1 MLSPL
6 TRGYGSWD
14 GMHYDPYSDHA
25 AEEKLPFINEQEP
38 HRHGITVGHMS
49 RCSTSL
55 SFKSGMAPPAT
66 PISRSEKLQRETTHN
81 RLSRETTSVDHSSK
95 YDLPKTYLT
104 KKGALM
110 LFTAPK
116 DDQELDE
123 SYGSP
128 KVVKTH
134 RVKKLLDSSLKIG
147 SLDRLAMSILQYGD
161 EEEYDKENASI
172 SDEKKKMFIKILR
185 KEENQRELD
194 TRSQPGCDLNSYLRD
209 LKFRASYRANM
220 SGDTNIPRSR
230 EAMELRAILQG
241 LQDNRWPI
249 VYNTES
255 GTFENRSSFG
265 DQFTRPVSQQSTRTQ
280 ASQGSGST
288 TPRSILSASKLR
300 ASLKSYST
308 YMGRPA
314 SDDTVKEIKSSLP
327 RVSIRRSSA
336 PSIGSRSAD
345 LISPGRGKRRVHSS
359 ITGGSIVEEDE
370 EGLPLYYDPLS
381 GMEGSSIAYTDS
393 TDLGPHMYTFDLAS
407 GESSHF
413 DMDSQGDGPK
423 LSGDGSVDVAED
435 TNEQSDDVEVLIVE
449 GQGSTDLA
457 SEPQSSSNQFQLVV
471 EDQNTNT
478 CDKSAQYELDVD
490 SLNNSGVGIGAI
502 PSIRIGEG
510 VSTNNIVD
518 MSSAL
523 SSQPDPC
530 SESEKFDAETSTTLS
545 EDLIEPPGV
554 NKVDI
559 KPISGVIP
567 EEENVDVGFVGEGVH
582 IPRGDDEGDE
592 LDWEERGEEAAGTE
606 VDLARYGVIGEEDI
620 GEGDEIDEGT
630 EGNKTSPKVGD
641 VHDTSLSLSPAR
653 LTKSPTSLKDQGSP
667 ERRASVART
676 ESRASLK
683 SQSPNL
689 SKSQSP
695 VLRKTSISQ
704 SNKKS
709 PSPVQKTVSPIQT
722 PQKTVV
728 NEISKQIPSPE
739 IRGKNTPP
747 SVTITKKLS
756 SQNLPNVTND
766 ADTPDTQKTNKMPV
780 GPSDKDN
787 SLQGP
792 KDIKHEGPKDG
803 LPLAPASSPVPKELD
818 APDTQKAQAMDEGA
832 PEKELKAVADKSEK
846 EDEDKETSPDLSI
859 SPVEDKDKKKQLQ
872 TNEDKEK
879 PKGLDGAGGAD
890 PSISTKVEAPA
901 PPKLVDQMP
910 VIPDYLKPKP
920 QKTPKTKEKK
930 ARKQPAPKTKKDVT
944 KAMSVASIQP
954 EADTASKAESVA
966 KVWDH
971 QKVEIPPEKDELVI
985 PDHMKEAFDRDT
997 EQSRAALEQQMKQNH
1012 RKARKT
1018 NGVASIVDDTLN
1030 HTIDENYLETGLTE
1044 EELLEAK
1051 MAVEEKL
1058 LVAQAKIEEMEKTGT
1073 IEDSKNS
1080 DEKQKAVTVKEGKG
1094 KKKGG
1099 KGNSATK
1106 DSSAKRQAKVEKDL
1120 QAQKIL
1126 KKEQKRI
1133 EEKKKLEE
1141 KRKLEDE
1148 IMARQ
1153 ELVEEHEQRT
1163 RDKELKRGKAAKKE
1177 LKLEMERL
1185 RREEMEM
1192 QEAVDEVHQYLA
1204 ESRKR
1209 QREERDQRRKAD
1221 QERRRDLAREKFEQD
1236 KKKREEESKKVM
1248 EELDR
1253 IHDLEMRKQKKLEEE
1268 MKREEEER
1276 IALEQAEEEEKE
1288 RVRAEE
1294 DQERRVR
1301 EIEVQMEE
1309 EEMQRLYNQEQEIS
1323 RQRILLEMEREKM
1336 AEEEEN
1342 KRQELL
1348 AEQMKYEEIK
1358 RKQEEEELRVLD
1370 EQRRRLQELKDMEEA
1385 AKLKLQQDLEE
1396 RRAKAL
1402 ARREENLENR
1412 ANMDK
1417 LKHSQGITKSWVFS
1431 YFVRWPLESYMVPMG
1446 VDETKKKGFRPRPKT
1461 AK

>member
-846 EDEDKETSPDLSI
+846 AEDEDKETSPDLSI

-1120 QAQKIL
+1120 QAQ
-1126 KKEQKRI
+1126 
-1133 EEKKKLEE
+1133 KKLEE

>member
-345 LISPGRGKRRVHSS
+345 LISPGRGKQRVHSS

-423 LSGDGSVDVAED
+423 PPGDGSVDVAED

-449 GQGSTDLA
+449 GQG
-457 SEPQSSSNQFQLVV
+457 
-471 EDQNTNT
+471 
-478 CDKSAQYELDVD
+478 
-490 SLNNSGVGIGAI
+490 
-502 PSIRIGEG
+502 
-510 VSTNNIVD
+510 
-518 MSSAL
+518 
-523 SSQPDPC
+523 
-530 SESEKFDAETSTTLS
+530 
-545 EDLIEPPGV
+545 
-554 NKVDI
+554 
-559 KPISGVIP
+559 VIP

-582 IPRGDDEGDE
+582 IPRGGDEGDE

-606 VDLARYGVIGEEDI
+606 VDLARYGVIGEEDM

-709 PSPVQKTVSPIQT
+709 PSPVQKTVSPMQT

-803 LPLAPASSPVPKELD
+803 LSLAPASSPVPKELD

-832 PEKELKAVADKSEK
+832 PEKELKAVTDKSEK
-846 EDEDKETSPDLSI
+846 AEDDDKEASPDLSI

-879 PKGLDGAGGAD
+879 PKGLDGTGGAD

-1012 RKARKT
+1012 RKARKA

-1080 DEKQKAVTVKEGKG
+1080 DGKEKAVTVKEGKG

-1099 KGNSATK
+1099 KGNSAAK

-1141 KRKLEDE
+1141 KRILDDE

-1288 RVRAEE
+1288 RVQAEE

>member
-345 LISPGRGKRRVHSS
+345 LISPGRGKQRVHSS

-381 GMEGSSIAYTDS
+381 G
-393 TDLGPHMYTFDLAS
+393 
-407 GESSHF
+407 
-413 DMDSQGDGPK
+413 
-423 LSGDGSVDVAED
+423 
-435 TNEQSDDVEVLIVE
+435 
-449 GQGSTDLA
+449 
-457 SEPQSSSNQFQLVV
+457 
-471 EDQNTNT
+471 
-478 CDKSAQYELDVD
+478 
-490 SLNNSGVGIGAI
+490 
-502 PSIRIGEG
+502 
-510 VSTNNIVD
+510 
-518 MSSAL
+518 
-523 SSQPDPC
+523 
-530 SESEKFDAETSTTLS
+530 
-545 EDLIEPPGV
+545 
-554 NKVDI
+554 
-559 KPISGVIP
+559 VIP

-582 IPRGDDEGDE
+582 IPRGGDEGDE

-606 VDLARYGVIGEEDI
+606 VDLARYGVIGEEDM

-709 PSPVQKTVSPIQT
+709 PSPVQKTVSPMQT

-803 LPLAPASSPVPKELD
+803 LSLAPASSPVPKELD

-832 PEKELKAVADKSEK
+832 PEKELKAVTDKSEK
-846 EDEDKETSPDLSI
+846 AEDDDKEASPDLSI

-879 PKGLDGAGGAD
+879 PKGLDGTGGAD

-1012 RKARKT
+1012 RKARKA

-1080 DEKQKAVTVKEGKG
+1080 DGKEKAVTVKEGKG

-1099 KGNSATK
+1099 KGNSAAK

-1141 KRKLEDE
+1141 KRILDDE

-1288 RVRAEE
+1288 RVQAEE

>member
-449 GQGSTDLA
+449 GQG
-457 SEPQSSSNQFQLVV
+457 
-471 EDQNTNT
+471 
-478 CDKSAQYELDVD
+478 
-490 SLNNSGVGIGAI
+490 
-502 PSIRIGEG
+502 
-510 VSTNNIVD
+510 
-518 MSSAL
+518 
-523 SSQPDPC
+523 
-530 SESEKFDAETSTTLS
+530 
-545 EDLIEPPGV
+545 
-554 NKVDI
+554 
-559 KPISGVIP
+559 VIP

-846 EDEDKETSPDLSI
+846 AEDEDKETSPDLSI

>member
-116 DDQELDE
+116 DDQELNE

-423 LSGDGSVDVAED
+423 PSGDGSVDVAED

-630 EGNKTSPKVGD
+630 EGNKISPKVGD

-709 PSPVQKTVSPIQT
+709 PSPVQKTVSPMQT

-766 ADTPDTQKTNKMPV
+766 AETPETQKTNKMPV
-780 GPSDKDN
+780 GPSDKDI

-846 EDEDKETSPDLSI
+846 EDEDKEASPDLSI

-879 PKGLDGAGGAD
+879 PKGLDGTGGAD

-901 PPKLVDQMP
+901 PTKLVDQMP

-930 ARKQPAPKTKKDVT
+930 AKKQPAPRTKKDVT

-997 EQSRAALEQQMKQNH
+997 EQSRAALEQQMKQM
-1012 RKARKT
+1012 
-1018 NGVASIVDDTLN
+1018 ASIVDDTLN

-1080 DEKQKAVTVKEGKG
+1080 DGKEKAVTVKEGKG

-1099 KGNSATK
+1099 KGNSAAK

-1141 KRKLEDE
+1141 KRILEDE

-1163 RDKELKRGKAAKKE
+1163 RDKELE

>member
-423 LSGDGSVDVAED
+423 PPGDGSVDVAED

-449 GQGSTDLA
+449 GQ
-457 SEPQSSSNQFQLVV
+457 
-471 EDQNTNT
+471 
-478 CDKSAQYELDVD
+478 
-490 SLNNSGVGIGAI
+490 
-502 PSIRIGEG
+502 
-510 VSTNNIVD
+510 
-518 MSSAL
+518 
-523 SSQPDPC
+523 
-530 SESEKFDAETSTTLS
+530 
-545 EDLIEPPGV
+545 
-554 NKVDI
+554 
-559 KPISGVIP
+559 GVIP

-630 EGNKTSPKVGD
+630 EGNKISPKVGG
-641 VHDTSLSLSPAR
+641 VHDTSPSLSPAH

-704 SNKKS
+704 NTKKS

-722 PQKTVV
+722 PQKTVI

-766 ADTPDTQKTNKMPV
+766 ADTPETQKTNKMPV
-780 GPSDKDN
+780 GPSDKDI

-792 KDIKHEGPKDG
+792 KDIKHVGPENG

-846 EDEDKETSPDLSI
+846 AEDEDKETSPDLSI

-879 PKGLDGAGGAD
+879 PKGLDGTGGAD

-930 ARKQPAPKTKKDVT
+930 ARKQPAPKSKKDVT

-1141 KRKLEDE
+1141 KRILDDE

-1288 RVRAEE
+1288 RVQAEE

>member
-314 SDDTVKEIKSSLP
+314 S
-327 RVSIRRSSA
+327 
-336 PSIGSRSAD
+336 
-345 LISPGRGKRRVHSS
+345 
-359 ITGGSIVEEDE
+359 
-370 EGLPLYYDPLS
+370 
-381 GMEGSSIAYTDS
+381 
-393 TDLGPHMYTFDLAS
+393 
-407 GESSHF
+407 
-413 DMDSQGDGPK
+413 
-423 LSGDGSVDVAED
+423 
-435 TNEQSDDVEVLIVE
+435 
-449 GQGSTDLA
+449 
-457 SEPQSSSNQFQLVV
+457 
-471 EDQNTNT
+471 
-478 CDKSAQYELDVD
+478 
-490 SLNNSGVGIGAI
+490 
-502 PSIRIGEG
+502 
-510 VSTNNIVD
+510 
-518 MSSAL
+518 
-523 SSQPDPC
+523 
-530 SESEKFDAETSTTLS
+530 
-545 EDLIEPPGV
+545 
-554 NKVDI
+554 
-559 KPISGVIP
+559 GVIP

-582 IPRGDDEGDE
+582 IPRGGDEGDE

-606 VDLARYGVIGEEDI
+606 VDLARYGVIGEEDM

-709 PSPVQKTVSPIQT
+709 PSPVQKTVSPMQT

-803 LPLAPASSPVPKELD
+803 LSLAPASSPVPKELD

-832 PEKELKAVADKSEK
+832 PEKELKAVTDKSEK
-846 EDEDKETSPDLSI
+846 AEDDDKEASPDLSI

-879 PKGLDGAGGAD
+879 PKGLDGTGGAD

-1012 RKARKT
+1012 RKARKA

-1080 DEKQKAVTVKEGKG
+1080 DGKEKAVTVKEGKG

-1099 KGNSATK
+1099 KGNSAAK

-1141 KRKLEDE
+1141 KRILDDE

-1288 RVRAEE
+1288 RVQAEE

>member
-846 EDEDKETSPDLSI
+846 AEDEDKETSPDLSI

-997 EQSRAALEQQMKQNH
+997 EQSRAALEQQMKQM
-1012 RKARKT
+1012 
-1018 NGVASIVDDTLN
+1018 ASIVDDTLN

>member
-280 ASQGSGST
+280 ASQGSSST

-423 LSGDGSVDVAED
+423 PPGDGSVDVAED

-592 LDWEERGEEAAGTE
+592 LEWEERGEEAAGTE

-630 EGNKTSPKVGD
+630 EGNKISPKVGG
-641 VHDTSLSLSPAR
+641 VHDTSPSLSPAH

-766 ADTPDTQKTNKMPV
+766 AETPETQKTNKMPV
-780 GPSDKDN
+780 GPSDKDI

-792 KDIKHEGPKDG
+792 KDIKHVGPENG

-879 PKGLDGAGGAD
+879 PKGLDGTGGAD

-997 EQSRAALEQQMKQNH
+997 EQSRAALEQQMKQM
-1012 RKARKT
+1012 
-1018 NGVASIVDDTLN
+1018 ASIVDDTLN

-1080 DEKQKAVTVKEGKG
+1080 DGKEKAVTVKEGKG

-1099 KGNSATK
+1099 KGNSAAK

-1141 KRKLEDE
+1141 KRILDDE

-1163 RDKELKRGKAAKKE
+1163 RDKELE

>member
-423 LSGDGSVDVAED
+423 PPGDGSVDVAED

-630 EGNKTSPKVGD
+630 EGNKISPKVGG
-641 VHDTSLSLSPAR
+641 VHDTSPSLSPAH

-704 SNKKS
+704 NTKKS

-722 PQKTVV
+722 PQKTVI

-766 ADTPDTQKTNKMPV
+766 ADTPETQKTNKMPV
-780 GPSDKDN
+780 GPSDKDI

-792 KDIKHEGPKDG
+792 KDIKHVGPENG

-846 EDEDKETSPDLSI
+846 AEDEDKETSPDLSI

-879 PKGLDGAGGAD
+879 PKGLDGTGGAD

-930 ARKQPAPKTKKDVT
+930 ARKQPAPKSKKDVT

-1141 KRKLEDE
+1141 KRILDDE

-1163 RDKELKRGKAAKKE
+1163 RDKELE

-1288 RVRAEE
+1288 RVQAEE

>member
-345 LISPGRGKRRVHSS
+345 LISPGRGKQRVHSS

-423 LSGDGSVDVAED
+423 PPGDGSVDVAED

-582 IPRGDDEGDE
+582 IPRGGDEGDE

-606 VDLARYGVIGEEDI
+606 VDLARYGVIGEEDM

-709 PSPVQKTVSPIQT
+709 PSPVQKTVSPMQT

-803 LPLAPASSPVPKELD
+803 LSLAPASSPVPKELD

-832 PEKELKAVADKSEK
+832 PEKELKAVTDKSEK
-846 EDEDKETSPDLSI
+846 EDDDKEASPDLSI

-879 PKGLDGAGGAD
+879 PKGLDGTGGAD

-1012 RKARKT
+1012 RKARKA

-1080 DEKQKAVTVKEGKG
+1080 DGKEKAVTVKEGKG

-1099 KGNSATK
+1099 KGNSAAK

-1141 KRKLEDE
+1141 KRILDDE

-1288 RVRAEE
+1288 RVQAEE

>member
-345 LISPGRGKRRVHSS
+345 LISPGRGKQRVHSS

-423 LSGDGSVDVAED
+423 PPGDGSVDVAED

-582 IPRGDDEGDE
+582 IPRGGDEGDE

-606 VDLARYGVIGEEDI
+606 VDLARYGVIGEEDM

-709 PSPVQKTVSPIQT
+709 PSPVQKTVSPMQT

-803 LPLAPASSPVPKELD
+803 LSLAPASSPVPKELD

-832 PEKELKAVADKSEK
+832 PEKELKAVTDKSEK
-846 EDEDKETSPDLSI
+846 EDDDKEASPDLSI

-879 PKGLDGAGGAD
+879 PKGLDGTGGAD

-997 EQSRAALEQQMKQNH
+997 EQSRAALEQQMKQM
-1012 RKARKT
+1012 
-1018 NGVASIVDDTLN
+1018 ASIVDDTLN

-1080 DEKQKAVTVKEGKG
+1080 DGKEKAVTVKEGKG

-1099 KGNSATK
+1099 KGNSAAK

-1141 KRKLEDE
+1141 KRILDDE

-1163 RDKELKRGKAAKKE
+1163 RDKELKRGKAAKKVESKLGIGTE

-1288 RVRAEE
+1288 RVQAEE

>member
-423 LSGDGSVDVAED
+423 PSGDGSVDVAED

-592 LDWEERGEEAAGTE
+592 LEWEERGEEAAGTE

-630 EGNKTSPKVGD
+630 EGNKISPKVGG
-641 VHDTSLSLSPAR
+641 VHDTSPSLSPAH

-709 PSPVQKTVSPIQT
+709 PSPVQKTVSPMQT

-766 ADTPDTQKTNKMPV
+766 AETPETQKTNKMPV
-780 GPSDKDN
+780 GPSDKDI

-846 EDEDKETSPDLSI
+846 EDEDKEASPDLSI

-879 PKGLDGAGGAD
+879 PKGLDGTGGAD

-997 EQSRAALEQQMKQNH
+997 EQSRAALEQQMKQM
-1012 RKARKT
+1012 
-1018 NGVASIVDDTLN
+1018 ASIVDDTLN

-1141 KRKLEDE
+1141 KRILDDE

-1163 RDKELKRGKAAKKE
+1163 RDKELE

-1288 RVRAEE
+1288 RVQAEE

>member
-116 DDQELDE
+116 DDQELNE

-314 SDDTVKEIKSSLP
+314 S
-327 RVSIRRSSA
+327 
-336 PSIGSRSAD
+336 
-345 LISPGRGKRRVHSS
+345 
-359 ITGGSIVEEDE
+359 
-370 EGLPLYYDPLS
+370 
-381 GMEGSSIAYTDS
+381 
-393 TDLGPHMYTFDLAS
+393 
-407 GESSHF
+407 
-413 DMDSQGDGPK
+413 
-423 LSGDGSVDVAED
+423 
-435 TNEQSDDVEVLIVE
+435 
-449 GQGSTDLA
+449 
-457 SEPQSSSNQFQLVV
+457 
-471 EDQNTNT
+471 
-478 CDKSAQYELDVD
+478 
-490 SLNNSGVGIGAI
+490 
-502 PSIRIGEG
+502 
-510 VSTNNIVD
+510 
-518 MSSAL
+518 
-523 SSQPDPC
+523 
-530 SESEKFDAETSTTLS
+530 
-545 EDLIEPPGV
+545 
-554 NKVDI
+554 
-559 KPISGVIP
+559 GVIP

-592 LDWEERGEEAAGTE
+592 LEWEERGEEAAGTE

-630 EGNKTSPKVGD
+630 EGNKISPKVGD

-803 LPLAPASSPVPKELD
+803 LPLAPAFSPVPKELD

-846 EDEDKETSPDLSI
+846 AEDEDKEASPDLSI

-879 PKGLDGAGGAD
+879 PKGLDGSGGAD

-930 ARKQPAPKTKKDVT
+930 AKKQPAPKTKKDVT

-1080 DEKQKAVTVKEGKG
+1080 DGKEKAVTVKEGKG

-1099 KGNSATK
+1099 KGNSAAK
-1106 DSSAKRQAKVEKDL
+1106 DSSAKRQAKVEKDQ

-1185 RREEMEM
+1185 RREELEM

>member
-423 LSGDGSVDVAED
+423 PSGDGSVDVAED

-630 EGNKTSPKVGD
+630 EGNKISPKVGG
-641 VHDTSLSLSPAR
+641 VHDTSPSLSPAH

-704 SNKKS
+704 NTKKS

-722 PQKTVV
+722 PQKTVI

-766 ADTPDTQKTNKMPV
+766 ADTPETQKTNKMPV
-780 GPSDKDN
+780 GPSDKDI

-792 KDIKHEGPKDG
+792 KDIKHVGPENG

-846 EDEDKETSPDLSI
+846 EDDDKEASPDLSI

-879 PKGLDGAGGAD
+879 PKGLDGTGGAD

-997 EQSRAALEQQMKQNH
+997 EQSRAALEQQMKQM
-1012 RKARKT
+1012 
-1018 NGVASIVDDTLN
+1018 ASIVDDTLN

-1080 DEKQKAVTVKEGKG
+1080 DGKEKAVTVKEGKG

-1099 KGNSATK
+1099 KGNSAAK

-1141 KRKLEDE
+1141 KRILDDE

-1163 RDKELKRGKAAKKE
+1163 RDKELE

>member
-116 DDQELDE
+116 DDQELNE

-423 LSGDGSVDVAED
+423 PSGDGSVDVAED
-435 TNEQSDDVEVLIVE
+435 TNQQSDDVEVLIVE

-592 LDWEERGEEAAGTE
+592 LEWEERGEEAAGTE

-630 EGNKTSPKVGD
+630 EGNKISPKVGD

-803 LPLAPASSPVPKELD
+803 LPLAPAFSPVPKELD

-846 EDEDKETSPDLSI
+846 AEDEDKEASPDLSI

-879 PKGLDGAGGAD
+879 PKGLDGSGGAD

-930 ARKQPAPKTKKDVT
+930 AKKQPAPKTKKDVT

-1080 DEKQKAVTVKEGKG
+1080 DGKEKAVTVKEGKG

-1099 KGNSATK
+1099 KGNSAAK
-1106 DSSAKRQAKVEKDL
+1106 DSSAKRQAKVEKDQ
-1120 QAQKIL
+1120 QAQ
-1126 KKEQKRI
+1126 
-1133 EEKKKLEE
+1133 KKLEE

-1185 RREEMEM
+1185 RREELEM

>member
-314 SDDTVKEIKSSLP
+314 S
-327 RVSIRRSSA
+327 
-336 PSIGSRSAD
+336 
-345 LISPGRGKRRVHSS
+345 
-359 ITGGSIVEEDE
+359 
-370 EGLPLYYDPLS
+370 
-381 GMEGSSIAYTDS
+381 
-393 TDLGPHMYTFDLAS
+393 
-407 GESSHF
+407 
-413 DMDSQGDGPK
+413 
-423 LSGDGSVDVAED
+423 
-435 TNEQSDDVEVLIVE
+435 
-449 GQGSTDLA
+449 
-457 SEPQSSSNQFQLVV
+457 
-471 EDQNTNT
+471 
-478 CDKSAQYELDVD
+478 
-490 SLNNSGVGIGAI
+490 
-502 PSIRIGEG
+502 
-510 VSTNNIVD
+510 
-518 MSSAL
+518 
-523 SSQPDPC
+523 
-530 SESEKFDAETSTTLS
+530 
-545 EDLIEPPGV
+545 
-554 NKVDI
+554 
-559 KPISGVIP
+559 
-567 EEENVDVGFVGEGVH
+567 
-582 IPRGDDEGDE
+582 
-592 LDWEERGEEAAGTE
+592 
-606 VDLARYGVIGEEDI
+606 
-620 GEGDEIDEGT
+620 
-630 EGNKTSPKVGD
+630 
-641 VHDTSLSLSPAR
+641 
-653 LTKSPTSLKDQGSP
+653 
-667 ERRASVART
+667 
-676 ESRASLK
+676 
-683 SQSPNL
+683 
-689 SKSQSP
+689 
-695 VLRKTSISQ
+695 
-704 SNKKS
+704 
-709 PSPVQKTVSPIQT
+709 
-722 PQKTVV
+722 
-728 NEISKQIPSPE
+728 
-739 IRGKNTPP
+739 
-747 SVTITKKLS
+747 
-756 SQNLPNVTND
+756 
-766 ADTPDTQKTNKMPV
+766 
-780 GPSDKDN
+780 
-787 SLQGP
+787 
-792 KDIKHEGPKDG
+792 
-803 LPLAPASSPVPKELD
+803 
-818 APDTQKAQAMDEGA
+818 
-832 PEKELKAVADKSEK
+832 
-846 EDEDKETSPDLSI
+846 EDEDKEASPDLSI

-879 PKGLDGAGGAD
+879 PKGLDGTGGAD

-930 ARKQPAPKTKKDVT
+930 AKKQPAPRTKKDVT

-997 EQSRAALEQQMKQNH
+997 EQSRAALEQQMKQM
-1012 RKARKT
+1012 
-1018 NGVASIVDDTLN
+1018 ASIVDDTLN

-1080 DEKQKAVTVKEGKG
+1080 DGKEKAVTVKEGKG

-1099 KGNSATK
+1099 KGNSAAK
-1106 DSSAKRQAKVEKDL
+1106 DSSAKRQAKVEKDQ

-1141 KRKLEDE
+1141 KRILEDE

-1163 RDKELKRGKAAKKE
+1163 RDKELE

-1185 RREEMEM
+1185 RREELEM

>member
-1 MLSPL
+1 M
-6 TRGYGSWD
+6 
-14 GMHYDPYSDHA
+14 
-25 AEEKLPFINEQEP
+25 
-38 HRHGITVGHMS
+38 
-49 RCSTSL
+49 
-55 SFKSGMAPPAT
+55 
-66 PISRSEKLQRETTHN
+66 
-81 RLSRETTSVDHSSK
+81 
-95 YDLPKTYLT
+95 
-104 KKGALM
+104 
-110 LFTAPK
+110 
-116 DDQELDE
+116 
-123 SYGSP
+123 
-128 KVVKTH
+128 
-134 RVKKLLDSSLKIG
+134 
-147 SLDRLAMSILQYGD
+147 
-161 EEEYDKENASI
+161 
-172 SDEKKKMFIKILR
+172 
-185 KEENQRELD
+185 
-194 TRSQPGCDLNSYLRD
+194 
-209 LKFRASYRANM
+209 
-220 SGDTNIPRSR
+220 
-230 EAMELRAILQG
+230 
-241 LQDNRWPI
+241 
-249 VYNTES
+249 
-255 GTFENRSSFG
+255 
-265 DQFTRPVSQQSTRTQ
+265 PV
-280 ASQGSGST
+280 
-288 TPRSILSASKLR
+288 L
-300 ASLKSYST
+300 
-308 YMGRPA
+308 RPA
-314 SDDTVKEIKSSLP
+314 FSVPMLCHFVSFLQKTDDTVKEIKSSLP

-423 LSGDGSVDVAED
+423 PSGDGSVDVAED

-722 PQKTVV
+722 PQKTVT

-766 ADTPDTQKTNKMPV
+766 TDSPDNRKTNKMPI
-780 GPSDKDN
+780 GPSDKDI

-846 EDEDKETSPDLSI
+846 
-859 SPVEDKDKKKQLQ
+859 
-872 TNEDKEK
+872 
-879 PKGLDGAGGAD
+879 GG
-890 PSISTKVEAPA
+890 
-901 PPKLVDQMP
+901 
-910 VIPDYLKPKP
+910 
-920 QKTPKTKEKK
+920 
-930 ARKQPAPKTKKDVT
+930 
-944 KAMSVASIQP
+944 
-954 EADTASKAESVA
+954 
-966 KVWDH
+966 
-971 QKVEIPPEKDELVI
+971 
-985 PDHMKEAFDRDT
+985 
-997 EQSRAALEQQMKQNH
+997 
-1012 RKARKT
+1012 
-1018 NGVASIVDDTLN
+1018 
-1030 HTIDENYLETGLTE
+1030 
-1044 EELLEAK
+1044 
-1051 MAVEEKL
+1051 
-1058 LVAQAKIEEMEKTGT
+1058 
-1073 IEDSKNS
+1073 
-1080 DEKQKAVTVKEGKG
+1080 
-1094 KKKGG
+1094 
-1099 KGNSATK
+1099 
-1106 DSSAKRQAKVEKDL
+1106 
-1120 QAQKIL
+1120 
-1126 KKEQKRI
+1126 
-1133 EEKKKLEE
+1133 
-1141 KRKLEDE
+1141 
-1148 IMARQ
+1148 
-1153 ELVEEHEQRT
+1153 
-1163 RDKELKRGKAAKKE
+1163 
-1177 LKLEMERL
+1177 
-1185 RREEMEM
+1185 
-1192 QEAVDEVHQYLA
+1192 
-1204 ESRKR
+1204 
-1209 QREERDQRRKAD
+1209 
-1221 QERRRDLAREKFEQD
+1221 
-1236 KKKREEESKKVM
+1236 
-1248 EELDR
+1248 
-1253 IHDLEMRKQKKLEEE
+1253 
-1268 MKREEEER
+1268 
-1276 IALEQAEEEEKE
+1276 
-1288 RVRAEE
+1288 
-1294 DQERRVR
+1294 
-1301 EIEVQMEE
+1301 
-1309 EEMQRLYNQEQEIS
+1309 
-1323 RQRILLEMEREKM
+1323 
-1336 AEEEEN
+1336 
-1342 KRQELL
+1342 
-1348 AEQMKYEEIK
+1348 
-1358 RKQEEEELRVLD
+1358 
-1370 EQRRRLQELKDMEEA
+1370 
-1385 AKLKLQQDLEE
+1385 
-1396 RRAKAL
+1396 
-1402 ARREENLENR
+1402 
-1412 ANMDK
+1412 
-1417 LKHSQGITKSWVFS
+1417 
-1431 YFVRWPLESYMVPMG
+1431 
-1446 VDETKKKGFRPRPKT
+1446 
-1461 AK
+1461 

>member
-14 GMHYDPYSDHA
+14 GIHYDPYSDHA

-38 HRHGITVGHMS
+38 HRHGVTVGHIS

-55 SFKSGMAPPAT
+55 SFKSNMAPPAT

-81 RLSRETTSVDHSSK
+81 RLSRETPSVDHSSK

-104 KKGALM
+104 RKGALM

-123 SYGSP
+123 SFGSP

-314 SDDTVKEIKSSLP
+314 SDDTVKDIKSSLP

-336 PSIGSRSAD
+336 PSIGSRSVDA
-345 LISPGRGKRRVHSS
+345 ISPGRGKRRIHSS

-407 GESSHF
+407 GESLHF

-423 LSGDGSVDVAED
+423 LSGDGSVDMVED
-435 TNEQSDDVEVLIVE
+435 TNEQSDDVVLIVE

-457 SEPQSSSNQFQLVV
+457 SVPQSSSNQIQMVV
-471 EDQNTNT
+471 EDQNTNV

-502 PSIRIGEG
+502 PSIRIGDG
-510 VSTNNIVD
+510 VSTNNVVD
-518 MSSAL
+518 MISAP
-523 SSQPDPC
+523 SSQPDPY

-545 EDLIEPPGV
+545 EDLIEPPSV

-567 EEENVDVGFVGEGVH
+567 EEESVDVGFVGEGVH
-582 IPRGDDEGDE
+582 IPRGDEEGEE
-592 LDWEERGEEAAGTE
+592 LHWEERGEEAAGTE
-606 VDLARYGVIGEEDI
+606 VDLARYGVIGDEDI
-620 GEGDEIDEGT
+620 GEGDEIDEDT
-630 EGNKTSPKVGD
+630 EENKISPKVGD
-641 VHDTSLSLSPAR
+641 VHDKSNALSPAHP
-653 LTKSPTSLKDQGSP
+653 TKSPSSIKDQSSP

-683 SQSPNL
+683 SPSPNL
-689 SKSQSP
+689 SKSPSP
-695 VLRKTSISQ
+695 VLRKSSISP

-709 PSPVQKTVSPIQT
+709 LSPVQKMVSPQQT
-722 PQKTVV
+722 HQKSSV
-728 NEISKQIPSPE
+728 NEIKQIPSPE

-747 SVTITKKLS
+747 SVTITKKFS
-756 SQNLPNVTND
+756 SQNLTNVTKDTDYPD
-766 ADTPDTQKTNKMPV
+766 AQKTNKMPI
-780 GPSDKDN
+780 GPSDKN
-787 SLQGP
+787 ISLQDPTG
-792 KDIKHEGPKDG
+792 INLEGSEDA
-803 LPLAPASSPVPKELD
+803 LPLAPASSPVQKELD

-832 PEKELKAVADKSEK
+832 PEKELRAVADKSEK
-846 EDEDKETSPDLSI
+846 EDEIQDMPDLSV
-859 SPVEDKDKKKQLQ
+859 SPEEDKDKKKQLH
-872 TNEDKEK
+872 TNGDREK
-879 PKGLDGAGGAD
+879 PKGLDGTGSTD
-890 PSISTKVEAPA
+890 PSVSTTAEAPA
-901 PPKLVDQMP
+901 LTKLVDQMP

-920 QKTPKTKEKK
+920 QKSPKTKEKK
-930 ARKQPAPKTKKDVT
+930 AKKQSVPKAKKDVT

-954 EADTASKAESVA
+954 EADVAGKTETVA
-966 KVWDH
+966 KVWEH

-985 PDHMKEAFDRDT
+985 PEHMKEAFDRDT
-997 EQSRAALEQQMKQNH
+997 EQSKAALEQQMKQM
-1012 RKARKT
+1012 
-1018 NGVASIVDDTLN
+1018 ASIVDDTLN

-1073 IEDSKNS
+1073 IEDSQNS
-1080 DEKQKAVTVKEGKG
+1080 QEKQIAVTVKEGKG
-1094 KKKGG
+1094 RRKGG
-1099 KGNSATK
+1099 KGSSTAK
-1106 DSSAKRQAKVEKDL
+1106 DSSAKRQAKVDKDL

-1163 RDKELKRGKAAKKE
+1163 RDKELE

-1185 RREEMEM
+1185 MREELEM

-1221 QERRRDLAREKFEQD
+1221 QERRRELAREKFEQD
-1236 KKKREEESKKVM
+1236 KKKREEESRKVM

-1294 DQERRVR
+1294 DQERRLR

-1336 AEEEEN
+1336 AEEEEK

-1348 AEQMKYEEIK
+1348 AEQIKYEEIK
-1358 RKQEEEELRVLD
+1358 RKQEEEELRVLE
-1370 EQRRRLQELKDMEEA
+1370 EQKRRLQELKDMEEA
-1385 AKLKLQQDLEE
+1385 AKLKLQQELEE

>member
-381 GMEGSSIAYTDS
+381 G
-393 TDLGPHMYTFDLAS
+393 
-407 GESSHF
+407 
-413 DMDSQGDGPK
+413 
-423 LSGDGSVDVAED
+423 
-435 TNEQSDDVEVLIVE
+435 
-449 GQGSTDLA
+449 
-457 SEPQSSSNQFQLVV
+457 
-471 EDQNTNT
+471 
-478 CDKSAQYELDVD
+478 
-490 SLNNSGVGIGAI
+490 
-502 PSIRIGEG
+502 
-510 VSTNNIVD
+510 
-518 MSSAL
+518 
-523 SSQPDPC
+523 
-530 SESEKFDAETSTTLS
+530 
-545 EDLIEPPGV
+545 
-554 NKVDI
+554 
-559 KPISGVIP
+559 VIP

-846 EDEDKETSPDLSI
+846 AEDEDKETSPDLSI

>member
-116 DDQELDE
+116 DDQELNE

-381 GMEGSSIAYTDS
+381 G
-393 TDLGPHMYTFDLAS
+393 
-407 GESSHF
+407 
-413 DMDSQGDGPK
+413 
-423 LSGDGSVDVAED
+423 
-435 TNEQSDDVEVLIVE
+435 
-449 GQGSTDLA
+449 
-457 SEPQSSSNQFQLVV
+457 
-471 EDQNTNT
+471 
-478 CDKSAQYELDVD
+478 
-490 SLNNSGVGIGAI
+490 
-502 PSIRIGEG
+502 
-510 VSTNNIVD
+510 
-518 MSSAL
+518 
-523 SSQPDPC
+523 
-530 SESEKFDAETSTTLS
+530 
-545 EDLIEPPGV
+545 
-554 NKVDI
+554 
-559 KPISGVIP
+559 VIP

-592 LDWEERGEEAAGTE
+592 LEWEERGEEAAGTE

-630 EGNKTSPKVGD
+630 EGNKISPKVGD

-803 LPLAPASSPVPKELD
+803 LPLAPAFSPVPKELD

-846 EDEDKETSPDLSI
+846 AEDEDKEASPDLSI

-879 PKGLDGAGGAD
+879 PKGLDGSGGAD

-930 ARKQPAPKTKKDVT
+930 AKKQPAPKTKKDVT

-1080 DEKQKAVTVKEGKG
+1080 DGKEKAVTVKEGKG

-1099 KGNSATK
+1099 KGNSAAK
-1106 DSSAKRQAKVEKDL
+1106 DSSAKRQAKVEKDQ

-1185 RREEMEM
+1185 RREELEM

>member
-345 LISPGRGKRRVHSS
+345 LISPGRGKQRVHSS

-423 LSGDGSVDVAED
+423 PPGDGSVDVAED

-582 IPRGDDEGDE
+582 IPRGGDEGDE

-606 VDLARYGVIGEEDI
+606 VDLARYGVIGEEDM

-709 PSPVQKTVSPIQT
+709 PSPVQKTVSPMQT

-803 LPLAPASSPVPKELD
+803 LSLAPASSPVPKELD

-832 PEKELKAVADKSEK
+832 PEKELKAVTDKSEK
-846 EDEDKETSPDLSI
+846 AEDDDKEASPDLSI

-879 PKGLDGAGGAD
+879 PKGLDGTGGAD

-1012 RKARKT
+1012 RKARKA

-1080 DEKQKAVTVKEGKG
+1080 DGKEKAVTVKEGKG

-1099 KGNSATK
+1099 KGNSAAK

-1120 QAQKIL
+1120 QAQK
-1126 KKEQKRI
+1126 
-1133 EEKKKLEE
+1133 KLEE
-1141 KRKLEDE
+1141 KRILDDE

-1163 RDKELKRGKAAKKE
+1163 RDKELE

-1288 RVRAEE
+1288 RVQAEE

>member
-592 LDWEERGEEAAGTE
+592 LDWEER
-606 VDLARYGVIGEEDI
+606 
-620 GEGDEIDEGT
+620 
-630 EGNKTSPKVGD
+630 
-641 VHDTSLSLSPAR
+641 
-653 LTKSPTSLKDQGSP
+653 
-667 ERRASVART
+667 
-676 ESRASLK
+676 
-683 SQSPNL
+683 
-689 SKSQSP
+689 
-695 VLRKTSISQ
+695 
-704 SNKKS
+704 
-709 PSPVQKTVSPIQT
+709 
-722 PQKTVV
+722 
-728 NEISKQIPSPE
+728 
-739 IRGKNTPP
+739 
-747 SVTITKKLS
+747 
-756 SQNLPNVTND
+756 
-766 ADTPDTQKTNKMPV
+766 
-780 GPSDKDN
+780 
-787 SLQGP
+787 
-792 KDIKHEGPKDG
+792 
-803 LPLAPASSPVPKELD
+803 
-818 APDTQKAQAMDEGA
+818 
-832 PEKELKAVADKSEK
+832 

>member
-116 DDQELDE
+116 DDQELNE

-381 GMEGSSIAYTDS
+381 
-393 TDLGPHMYTFDLAS
+393 
-407 GESSHF
+407 
-413 DMDSQGDGPK
+413 
-423 LSGDGSVDVAED
+423 
-435 TNEQSDDVEVLIVE
+435 
-449 GQGSTDLA
+449 
-457 SEPQSSSNQFQLVV
+457 
-471 EDQNTNT
+471 
-478 CDKSAQYELDVD
+478 
-490 SLNNSGVGIGAI
+490 
-502 PSIRIGEG
+502 
-510 VSTNNIVD
+510 
-518 MSSAL
+518 
-523 SSQPDPC
+523 
-530 SESEKFDAETSTTLS
+530 
-545 EDLIEPPGV
+545 
-554 NKVDI
+554 
-559 KPISGVIP
+559 
-567 EEENVDVGFVGEGVH
+567 
-582 IPRGDDEGDE
+582 
-592 LDWEERGEEAAGTE
+592 
-606 VDLARYGVIGEEDI
+606 
-620 GEGDEIDEGT
+620 
-630 EGNKTSPKVGD
+630 
-641 VHDTSLSLSPAR
+641 
-653 LTKSPTSLKDQGSP
+653 
-667 ERRASVART
+667 
-676 ESRASLK
+676 
-683 SQSPNL
+683 
-689 SKSQSP
+689 
-695 VLRKTSISQ
+695 
-704 SNKKS
+704 
-709 PSPVQKTVSPIQT
+709 
-722 PQKTVV
+722 
-728 NEISKQIPSPE
+728 
-739 IRGKNTPP
+739 
-747 SVTITKKLS
+747 
-756 SQNLPNVTND
+756 
-766 ADTPDTQKTNKMPV
+766 
-780 GPSDKDN
+780 
-787 SLQGP
+787 
-792 KDIKHEGPKDG
+792 
-803 LPLAPASSPVPKELD
+803 
-818 APDTQKAQAMDEGA
+818 
-832 PEKELKAVADKSEK
+832 
-846 EDEDKETSPDLSI
+846 EDEDKEASPDLSI

-879 PKGLDGAGGAD
+879 PKGLDGSGGAD

-930 ARKQPAPKTKKDVT
+930 AKKQPAPKTKKDVT

-1080 DEKQKAVTVKEGKG
+1080 DGKEKAVTVKEGKG

-1099 KGNSATK
+1099 KGNSAAK
-1106 DSSAKRQAKVEKDL
+1106 DSSAKRQAKVEKDQ

-1185 RREEMEM
+1185 RREELEM

>member
-314 SDDTVKEIKSSLP
+314 S
-327 RVSIRRSSA
+327 
-336 PSIGSRSAD
+336 
-345 LISPGRGKRRVHSS
+345 
-359 ITGGSIVEEDE
+359 
-370 EGLPLYYDPLS
+370 
-381 GMEGSSIAYTDS
+381 
-393 TDLGPHMYTFDLAS
+393 
-407 GESSHF
+407 
-413 DMDSQGDGPK
+413 
-423 LSGDGSVDVAED
+423 
-435 TNEQSDDVEVLIVE
+435 
-449 GQGSTDLA
+449 
-457 SEPQSSSNQFQLVV
+457 
-471 EDQNTNT
+471 
-478 CDKSAQYELDVD
+478 
-490 SLNNSGVGIGAI
+490 
-502 PSIRIGEG
+502 
-510 VSTNNIVD
+510 
-518 MSSAL
+518 
-523 SSQPDPC
+523 
-530 SESEKFDAETSTTLS
+530 
-545 EDLIEPPGV
+545 
-554 NKVDI
+554 
-559 KPISGVIP
+559 GVIP

-630 EGNKTSPKVGD
+630 EGNKISPKVGG
-641 VHDTSLSLSPAR
+641 VHDTSPSLSPAH

-704 SNKKS
+704 NTKKS

-722 PQKTVV
+722 PQKTVI

-766 ADTPDTQKTNKMPV
+766 ADTPETQKTNKMPV
-780 GPSDKDN
+780 GPSDKDI

-792 KDIKHEGPKDG
+792 KDIKHVGPENG

-846 EDEDKETSPDLSI
+846 AEDEDKETSPDLSI

-879 PKGLDGAGGAD
+879 PKGLDGTGGAD

-930 ARKQPAPKTKKDVT
+930 ARKQPAPKSKKDVT

-1141 KRKLEDE
+1141 KRILDDE

-1288 RVRAEE
+1288 RVQAEE

>member
-116 DDQELDE
+116 DDQELNE

-423 LSGDGSVDVAED
+423 PSGDGSVDVAED
-435 TNEQSDDVEVLIVE
+435 TNQQSDDVEVLIVE

-592 LDWEERGEEAAGTE
+592 LEWEERGEEAAGTE

-630 EGNKTSPKVGD
+630 EGNKISPKVGD

-803 LPLAPASSPVPKELD
+803 LPLAPAFSPVPKELD

-846 EDEDKETSPDLSI
+846 AEDEDKEASPDLSI

-879 PKGLDGAGGAD
+879 PKGLDGSGGAD

-930 ARKQPAPKTKKDVT
+930 AKKQPAPKTKKDVT

-1080 DEKQKAVTVKEGKG
+1080 DGKEKAVTVKEGKG

-1099 KGNSATK
+1099 KGNSAAK
-1106 DSSAKRQAKVEKDL
+1106 DSSAKRQAKVEKDQ

-1163 RDKELKRGKAAKKE
+1163 RDKELE

-1185 RREEMEM
+1185 RREELEM

>member
-345 LISPGRGKRRVHSS
+345 LISPGRGKQRVHSS

-381 GMEGSSIAYTDS
+381 
-393 TDLGPHMYTFDLAS
+393 
-407 GESSHF
+407 
-413 DMDSQGDGPK
+413 
-423 LSGDGSVDVAED
+423 ED
-435 TNEQSDDVEVLIVE
+435 D
-449 GQGSTDLA
+449 
-457 SEPQSSSNQFQLVV
+457 
-471 EDQNTNT
+471 
-478 CDKSAQYELDVD
+478 
-490 SLNNSGVGIGAI
+490 
-502 PSIRIGEG
+502 
-510 VSTNNIVD
+510 
-518 MSSAL
+518 
-523 SSQPDPC
+523 
-530 SESEKFDAETSTTLS
+530 
-545 EDLIEPPGV
+545 
-554 NKVDI
+554 
-559 KPISGVIP
+559 
-567 EEENVDVGFVGEGVH
+567 
-582 IPRGDDEGDE
+582 
-592 LDWEERGEEAAGTE
+592 
-606 VDLARYGVIGEEDI
+606 
-620 GEGDEIDEGT
+620 
-630 EGNKTSPKVGD
+630 
-641 VHDTSLSLSPAR
+641 
-653 LTKSPTSLKDQGSP
+653 
-667 ERRASVART
+667 
-676 ESRASLK
+676 
-683 SQSPNL
+683 
-689 SKSQSP
+689 
-695 VLRKTSISQ
+695 
-704 SNKKS
+704 
-709 PSPVQKTVSPIQT
+709 
-722 PQKTVV
+722 
-728 NEISKQIPSPE
+728 
-739 IRGKNTPP
+739 
-747 SVTITKKLS
+747 
-756 SQNLPNVTND
+756 
-766 ADTPDTQKTNKMPV
+766 
-780 GPSDKDN
+780 
-787 SLQGP
+787 
-792 KDIKHEGPKDG
+792 
-803 LPLAPASSPVPKELD
+803 
-818 APDTQKAQAMDEGA
+818 
-832 PEKELKAVADKSEK
+832 
-846 EDEDKETSPDLSI
+846 DKEASPDLSI

-879 PKGLDGAGGAD
+879 PKGLDGTGGAD

-1012 RKARKT
+1012 RKARKA

-1080 DEKQKAVTVKEGKG
+1080 DGKEKAVTVKEGKG

-1099 KGNSATK
+1099 KGNSAAK

-1141 KRKLEDE
+1141 KRILDDE

-1288 RVRAEE
+1288 RVQAEE

>member
-423 LSGDGSVDVAED
+423 PPGDGSVDVAED

-630 EGNKTSPKVGD
+630 EGNKISPKVGG
-641 VHDTSLSLSPAR
+641 VHDTSPSLSPAH

-704 SNKKS
+704 NTKKS

-722 PQKTVV
+722 PQKTVI

-766 ADTPDTQKTNKMPV
+766 ADTPETQKTNKMPV
-780 GPSDKDN
+780 GPSDKDI

-792 KDIKHEGPKDG
+792 KDIKHVGPENG

-879 PKGLDGAGGAD
+879 PKGLDGTGGAD

-930 ARKQPAPKTKKDVT
+930 ARKQPAPKSKKDVT

-1141 KRKLEDE
+1141 KRILDDE

-1288 RVRAEE
+1288 RVQAEE

>member
-423 LSGDGSVDVAED
+423 PPGDGSVDVAED

-449 GQGSTDLA
+449 GQ
-457 SEPQSSSNQFQLVV
+457 
-471 EDQNTNT
+471 
-478 CDKSAQYELDVD
+478 
-490 SLNNSGVGIGAI
+490 
-502 PSIRIGEG
+502 
-510 VSTNNIVD
+510 
-518 MSSAL
+518 
-523 SSQPDPC
+523 
-530 SESEKFDAETSTTLS
+530 
-545 EDLIEPPGV
+545 
-554 NKVDI
+554 
-559 KPISGVIP
+559 GVIP

-630 EGNKTSPKVGD
+630 EGNKISPKVGG
-641 VHDTSLSLSPAR
+641 VHDTSPSLSPAH

-704 SNKKS
+704 NTKKS

-722 PQKTVV
+722 PQKTVI

-766 ADTPDTQKTNKMPV
+766 ADTPETQKTNKMPV
-780 GPSDKDN
+780 GPSDKDI

-792 KDIKHEGPKDG
+792 KDIKHVGPENG

-879 PKGLDGAGGAD
+879 PKGLDGTGGAD

-930 ARKQPAPKTKKDVT
+930 ARKQPAPKSKKDVT

-997 EQSRAALEQQMKQNH
+997 EQSRAALEQQMKQM
-1012 RKARKT
+1012 
-1018 NGVASIVDDTLN
+1018 ASIVDDTLN

-1141 KRKLEDE
+1141 KRILDDE

-1163 RDKELKRGKAAKKE
+1163 RDKELE

-1288 RVRAEE
+1288 RVQAEE

>member
-846 EDEDKETSPDLSI
+846 AEDEDKETSPDLSI

-1120 QAQKIL
+1120 QAQK
-1126 KKEQKRI
+1126 
-1133 EEKKKLEE
+1133 KLEE

-1163 RDKELKRGKAAKKE
+1163 RDKELE

>member
-314 SDDTVKEIKSSLP
+314 S
-327 RVSIRRSSA
+327 
-336 PSIGSRSAD
+336 
-345 LISPGRGKRRVHSS
+345 
-359 ITGGSIVEEDE
+359 
-370 EGLPLYYDPLS
+370 
-381 GMEGSSIAYTDS
+381 
-393 TDLGPHMYTFDLAS
+393 
-407 GESSHF
+407 
-413 DMDSQGDGPK
+413 
-423 LSGDGSVDVAED
+423 
-435 TNEQSDDVEVLIVE
+435 
-449 GQGSTDLA
+449 
-457 SEPQSSSNQFQLVV
+457 
-471 EDQNTNT
+471 
-478 CDKSAQYELDVD
+478 
-490 SLNNSGVGIGAI
+490 
-502 PSIRIGEG
+502 
-510 VSTNNIVD
+510 
-518 MSSAL
+518 
-523 SSQPDPC
+523 
-530 SESEKFDAETSTTLS
+530 
-545 EDLIEPPGV
+545 
-554 NKVDI
+554 
-559 KPISGVIP
+559 
-567 EEENVDVGFVGEGVH
+567 
-582 IPRGDDEGDE
+582 
-592 LDWEERGEEAAGTE
+592 
-606 VDLARYGVIGEEDI
+606 
-620 GEGDEIDEGT
+620 
-630 EGNKTSPKVGD
+630 
-641 VHDTSLSLSPAR
+641 
-653 LTKSPTSLKDQGSP
+653 
-667 ERRASVART
+667 
-676 ESRASLK
+676 
-683 SQSPNL
+683 
-689 SKSQSP
+689 
-695 VLRKTSISQ
+695 
-704 SNKKS
+704 
-709 PSPVQKTVSPIQT
+709 
-722 PQKTVV
+722 
-728 NEISKQIPSPE
+728 
-739 IRGKNTPP
+739 
-747 SVTITKKLS
+747 
-756 SQNLPNVTND
+756 
-766 ADTPDTQKTNKMPV
+766 
-780 GPSDKDN
+780 
-787 SLQGP
+787 
-792 KDIKHEGPKDG
+792 
-803 LPLAPASSPVPKELD
+803 
-818 APDTQKAQAMDEGA
+818 
-832 PEKELKAVADKSEK
+832 

-879 PKGLDGAGGAD
+879 PKGLDGTGGAD

-930 ARKQPAPKTKKDVT
+930 ARKQPAPKSKKDVT

-1141 KRKLEDE
+1141 KRILDDE

-1288 RVRAEE
+1288 RVQAEE

>member
-345 LISPGRGKRRVHSS
+345 LISPGRGKQRVHSS

-423 LSGDGSVDVAED
+423 PPGDGSVDVAED

-582 IPRGDDEGDE
+582 IPRGGDEGDE

-606 VDLARYGVIGEEDI
+606 VDLARYGVIGEEDM

-709 PSPVQKTVSPIQT
+709 PSPVQKTVSPMQT

-803 LPLAPASSPVPKELD
+803 LSLAPASSPVPKELD

-832 PEKELKAVADKSEK
+832 PEKELKAVTDKSEK
-846 EDEDKETSPDLSI
+846 AEDDDKEASPDLSI

-879 PKGLDGAGGAD
+879 PKGLDGTGGAD

-1012 RKARKT
+1012 RKARKA

-1080 DEKQKAVTVKEGKG
+1080 DGKEKAVTVKEGKG

-1099 KGNSATK
+1099 KGNSAAK

-1141 KRKLEDE
+1141 KRILDDE

-1163 RDKELKRGKAAKKE
+1163 RDKELE

-1288 RVRAEE
+1288 RVQAEE

>member
-116 DDQELDE
+116 DDQELNE

-423 LSGDGSVDVAED
+423 PSGDGSVDVAED
-435 TNEQSDDVEVLIVE
+435 TNQQSDDVEVLIVE

-592 LDWEERGEEAAGTE
+592 LEWEERGEEAAGTE

-630 EGNKTSPKVGD
+630 EGNKISPKVGD

-803 LPLAPASSPVPKELD
+803 LPLAPAFSPVPKELD

-846 EDEDKETSPDLSI
+846 AEDEDKEASPDLSI

-879 PKGLDGAGGAD
+879 PKGLDGSGGAD

-930 ARKQPAPKTKKDVT
+930 AKKQPAPKTKKDVT

-997 EQSRAALEQQMKQNH
+997 EQSRAALEQQMKQM
-1012 RKARKT
+1012 
-1018 NGVASIVDDTLN
+1018 ASIVDDTLN

-1080 DEKQKAVTVKEGKG
+1080 DGKEKAVTVKEGKG

-1099 KGNSATK
+1099 KGNSAAK
-1106 DSSAKRQAKVEKDL
+1106 DSSAKRQAKVEKDQ

-1185 RREEMEM
+1185 RREELEM

>member
-423 LSGDGSVDVAED
+423 PPGDGSVDVAED

-630 EGNKTSPKVGD
+630 EGNKISPKVGG
-641 VHDTSLSLSPAR
+641 VHDTSPSLSPAH

-704 SNKKS
+704 NTKKS

-722 PQKTVV
+722 PQKTVI

-766 ADTPDTQKTNKMPV
+766 ADTPETQKTNKMPV
-780 GPSDKDN
+780 GPSDKDI

-792 KDIKHEGPKDG
+792 KDIKHVGPENG

-846 EDEDKETSPDLSI
+846 AEDEDKETSPDLSI

-879 PKGLDGAGGAD
+879 PKGLDGTGGAD

-930 ARKQPAPKTKKDVT
+930 ARKQPAPKSKKDVT

-997 EQSRAALEQQMKQNH
+997 EQSRAALEQQMKQM
-1012 RKARKT
+1012 
-1018 NGVASIVDDTLN
+1018 ASIVDDTLN

-1141 KRKLEDE
+1141 KRILDDE

-1288 RVRAEE
+1288 RVQAEE

>member
-345 LISPGRGKRRVHSS
+345 LISPGRGKQRVHSS

-423 LSGDGSVDVAED
+423 PPGDGSVDVAED

-582 IPRGDDEGDE
+582 IPRGGDEGDE

-606 VDLARYGVIGEEDI
+606 VDLARYGVIGEEDM

-709 PSPVQKTVSPIQT
+709 PSPVQKTVSPMQT

-803 LPLAPASSPVPKELD
+803 LSLAPASSPVPKELD

-832 PEKELKAVADKSEK
+832 PEKELKAVTDKSEK
-846 EDEDKETSPDLSI
+846 AEDDDKEASPDLSI

-879 PKGLDGAGGAD
+879 PKGLDGTGGAD

-1012 RKARKT
+1012 RKARKA

-1080 DEKQKAVTVKEGKG
+1080 DGKEKAVTVKEGKG

-1099 KGNSATK
+1099 KGNSAAK

-1120 QAQKIL
+1120 QAQK
-1126 KKEQKRI
+1126 
-1133 EEKKKLEE
+1133 KLEE
-1141 KRKLEDE
+1141 KRILDDE

-1288 RVRAEE
+1288 RVQAEE

>member
-423 LSGDGSVDVAED
+423 PPGDGSVDVAED

-449 GQGSTDLA
+449 GQ
-457 SEPQSSSNQFQLVV
+457 
-471 EDQNTNT
+471 
-478 CDKSAQYELDVD
+478 
-490 SLNNSGVGIGAI
+490 
-502 PSIRIGEG
+502 
-510 VSTNNIVD
+510 
-518 MSSAL
+518 
-523 SSQPDPC
+523 
-530 SESEKFDAETSTTLS
+530 
-545 EDLIEPPGV
+545 
-554 NKVDI
+554 
-559 KPISGVIP
+559 
-567 EEENVDVGFVGEGVH
+567 
-582 IPRGDDEGDE
+582 
-592 LDWEERGEEAAGTE
+592 
-606 VDLARYGVIGEEDI
+606 
-620 GEGDEIDEGT
+620 
-630 EGNKTSPKVGD
+630 
-641 VHDTSLSLSPAR
+641 
-653 LTKSPTSLKDQGSP
+653 
-667 ERRASVART
+667 
-676 ESRASLK
+676 
-683 SQSPNL
+683 
-689 SKSQSP
+689 
-695 VLRKTSISQ
+695 
-704 SNKKS
+704 
-709 PSPVQKTVSPIQT
+709 
-722 PQKTVV
+722 
-728 NEISKQIPSPE
+728 
-739 IRGKNTPP
+739 
-747 SVTITKKLS
+747 
-756 SQNLPNVTND
+756 
-766 ADTPDTQKTNKMPV
+766 
-780 GPSDKDN
+780 
-787 SLQGP
+787 
-792 KDIKHEGPKDG
+792 
-803 LPLAPASSPVPKELD
+803 
-818 APDTQKAQAMDEGA
+818 
-832 PEKELKAVADKSEK
+832 

-879 PKGLDGAGGAD
+879 PKGLDGTGGAD

-930 ARKQPAPKTKKDVT
+930 ARKQPAPKSKKDVT

-1141 KRKLEDE
+1141 KRILDDE

-1288 RVRAEE
+1288 RVQAEE